1 MAQPRFQL
9 IPGGRLA
16 HASVSAGGGVGWR
29 LLGANN
35 RELGRSAVSYADAED
50 ALAALGRVRRL
61 AHLGDAHVVHDQVT
75 GLWAW
80 HLDDD
85 GVLVATSGRGFR
97 HERECRYNLEQ
108 FQAAAPTSPATH
120 ADTPTEFPWQRTSTY
135 TITAPEVAT

>member
-97 HERECRYNLEQ
+97 HAWPFDGLAAETWLPHFNRRCRPRREEL
-108 FQAAAPTSPATH
+108 
-120 ADTPTEFPWQRTSTY
+120 
-135 TITAPEVAT
+135 